1 MAARMYQVG
10 WVWLCVGNRPFLSA
24 VGGVVMT
31 FAQQRISAQRI
42 ARPGVTA
49 LAAGRYERGPCRG
62 YRRPVPSG
70 AGPAKR
76 TGLAA
81 LAVRH

>member
-1 MAARMYQVG
+1 VAARMYQAG
-10 WVWLCVGNRPFLSA
+10 LVWLCIDNRPFLSA
-24 VGGVVMT
+24 VGGVVMA

-49 LAAGRYERGPCRG
+49 LAAGRFERGPCRD

-70 AGPAKR
+70 AGWAKR

>member
-1 MAARMYQVG
+1 
-10 WVWLCVGNRPFLSA
+10 
-24 VGGVVMT
+24 MT

-70 AGPAKR
+70 AGSAKR